1 MSLFEE
7 HKTERR
13 TRIMAAAKKLVVK
26 HGYAGLTMRDLA
38 VAARVSVPTLY
49 NLFGSKDAI
58 LVAELEAIAGSI
70 AQALPV
76 TGESFMQ
83 RGMVVFD
90 AGMTI
95 LEASPEFFRAVIQ
108 MFLTSPETDRVRRR
122 VEQGFVMIME
132 ANLRNAQ
139 AAGQLTEWA
148 EPAIIARHMFAQHMA
163 GFLAWGLGQLDFA
176 TFRAA
181 TMSGCAHLIAGVAR
195 GPFRDEVEAQIRSL
209 RGVLKTLIDQE
220 ASNVAVRR

>member
-7 HKTERR
+7 HKAERR

-26 HGYAGLTMRDLA
+26 HGYDGLTMRDLA

-70 AQALPV
+70 AQAMPV
-76 TGESFMQ
+76 TGDSFMQ
-83 RGMVVFD
+83 RGMAAFD
-90 AGMTI
+90 VGMSI

-108 MFLTSPETDRVRRR
+108 MFLTSPETDQVRLRVQ
-122 VEQGFVMIME
+122 QGFVMIME

-139 AAGQLTEWA
+139 AVGQLADWA
-148 EPAIIARHMFAQHMA
+148 EPPIIARHMFALHMA
-163 GFLAWGLGQLDFA
+163 GFLAWGLGQVDFA
-176 TFRAA
+176 TFRAG
-181 TMSGCAHLIAGVAR
+181 TMSGCAYLIAGVAR
-195 GPFRDEVEAQIRSL
+195 GAFRDEVEAQIRSL

-220 ASNVAVRR
+220 AANVAIRR